1 MLVKNKGKMRMERQR
16 VRRLGNIPDSMGMN
30 LSKLQETEEPGMLQS
45 VWLQSVRQKWANE
58 QQPFS
63 YY

>member
-1 MLVKNKGKMRMERQR
+1 M
-16 VRRLGNIPDSMGMN
+16 RRLGNITDSMDMN